1 VYKIKIKGKRQ
12 KVINKVK
19 RNTMTITV
27 GIAIKF
33 LRNEKGLSLADSP
46 FEININ

>member
-1 VYKIKIKGKRQ
+1 
-12 KVINKVK
+12 
-19 RNTMTITV
+19 MTITV

-33 LRNEKGLSLADSP
+33 LRNEKELPLADSP

>member
-1 VYKIKIKGKRQ
+1 MKE
-12 KVINKVK
+12 
-19 RNTMTITV
+19 NTMTIIV

-33 LRNEKGLSLADSP
+33 LRNEKGLPLADSP